1 MKSFLIKNKR
11 ILLDIAV
18 LFGTF
23 LFVFLAFFI
32 FKPLYF
38 RSDVGVGSTDG
49 VIPRIFI
56 YLCLVAVIV
65 TGIVLKIKDKLSI
78 ETLLFLVFLQ
88 RFLL

>member
-11 ILLDIAV
+11 ILLDIAILIGV
-18 LFGTF
+18 F

-38 RSDVGVGSTDG
+38 RESVKVGSTDG

-56 YLCLVAVIV
+56 YLCLLIIIV
-65 TGIVLKIKDKLSI
+65 VGIVLKIKNNTTILSVPFRRNYA
-78 ETLLFLVFLQ
+78 T
-88 RFLL
+88 